1 LILQGIERKLMQT
14 SYLPIIMSAHNDPR
28 QVERYVEVML
38 ERRVEGLVT
47 VANWLLFDVSLL
59 ESISDNHLPT
69 VVVGR
74 DLESPTIGSVVVDNE
89 SGGYAAIQHLYELGH
104 CDIAFVCGP
113 RQLNDSRLRWKGIR
127 TFAQSAN
134 LSQNGA
140 LIQSL
145 PYASY
150 AASSF
155 DACYKQTK
163 DSLQSGE
170 HFTALLAFD
179 DICAYEAIR
188 ALSEAG
194 LRVPDDCSV
203 VGFDDIPISAITT
216 PGLTTIRQPM
226 FEMGEYAADCILK
239 SLKSIDDERER
250 FYGRTII
257 CRPDSWFAGRRR
269 SDGNRIVSMPA
280 REEIG

>member
-1 LILQGIERKLMQT
+1 MQT

-47 VANWLLFDVSLL
+47 VASWLLFDVSLL

-194 LRVPDDCSV
+194 LQVPDDCSV

-226 FEMGEYAADCILK
+226 FEMGEHAADCILK
-239 SLKSIDDERER
+239 SLKSTHDERER

-269 SDGNRIVSMPA
+269 RDGNRIVSMPA